1 MLQTQAVE
9 PKLMELLRFLMSQ
22 PMFNNFNLVGGTALA
37 LQLGHR
43 KSIDIDLFGNAEI
56 EVDGF
61 TDILSEYGIV
71 ELLKK
76 SKNILVLLVDG
87 IKLDFVQYKY
97 NWLENFKIIEEIRL
111 ASKQDILAMKLNAI
125 AGRGSKKDFIDL
137 FYLLKE
143 YTLEEGLNFYT
154 KKYNDGSEFLVRK
167 SLMYFKDADAEPLP
181 ILLEELSW
189 SEVKTCI
196 KNAVCN
202 LE

>member
-9 PKLMELLRFLMSQ
+9 PRLLELLKFLMSQ
-22 PMFNNFNLVGGTALA
+22 PIFNNFNLVGGTALA

-43 KSIDIDLFGNAEI
+43 KSIDIDLFGKAEI
-56 EVDGF
+56 EVDEF

-76 SKNILVLLVDG
+76 SKNILVLSVEG
-87 IKLDFVQYKY
+87 IKLDFVHYKY
-97 NWLENFKIIEEIRL
+97 NWLENFKLIEDIRL

-143 YTLEEGLNFYT
+143 YTLEEGLLFY
-154 KKYNDGSEFLVRK
+154 KEKYNDGSEFLVRK
-167 SLMYFKDADAEPLP
+167 SLLYFKDADTEPSP
-181 ILLEELSW
+181 VLLEELSW
-189 SEVKTCI
+189 SEVKTFI

-202 LE
+202 ME